1 MIIEKTFYS
10 LKCDGCGKELE
21 DEVEEYAWMYDER
34 VAEEVAVE
42 GDWMSIREKHFCPD
56 CHHYDDDDNLVL
68 GDGTIIKQDEEDWI

>member
-21 DEVEEYAWMYDER
+21 DEAEEYAWMDDER
-34 VAEEVAVE
+34 AAEDVAA
-42 GDWMSIREKHFCPD
+42 GNDWMSIRGKHFCSD